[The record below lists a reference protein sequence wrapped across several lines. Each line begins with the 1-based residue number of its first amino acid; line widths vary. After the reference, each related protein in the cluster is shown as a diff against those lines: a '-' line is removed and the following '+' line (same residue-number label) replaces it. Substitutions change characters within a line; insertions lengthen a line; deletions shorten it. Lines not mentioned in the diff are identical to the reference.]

1 MAPDYLSFGGSI
13 GSNAI
18 GRIVGETPKLTKGS
32 SGDIVSDDCKKFPAA
47 VFSPPHCGGAYLTTA
62 AIDANR
68 PLHAG

>member
-32 SGDIVSDDCKKFPAA
+32 SGDIGSDDCESSTAA
-47 VFSPPHCGGAYLTTA
+47 IFSPPRGGVAYLTTA
-62 AIDANR
+62 AY
-68 PLHAG
+68 